1 MPIFQY
7 AKLVRDNIKKWHEEA
22 GHTVMATQLT
32 GDKLK
37 TALMHKLQEECEE
50 AMATTNR
57 SELIEELADVQQ
69 VIQDLCN
76 VAAISRSE
84 IDAIRIKKLDRKGG
98 FSKGV
103 YIEQVSIPNEEDT
116 WAKYC
121 RKDPIKYPELSVEP
135 QNNSA
140 PPTIANG
147 VYKHSKS
154 NRLYQVIAT
163 ALHTE
168 TNDTMVIYKP
178 LYKSEHSL
186 FARPYNQF
194 IETIT
199 LNGEQVPR
207 FECIY

>member
-22 GHTVMATQLT
+22 GHTVIATQLR
-32 GDKLK
+32 GDDLK
-37 TALMHKLQEECEE
+37 TALMHKLQEECDEV
-50 AMATTNR
+50 MATTDR
-57 SELIEELADVQQ
+57 TELIEELADVRQ

-76 VAAISRSE
+76 VAAISGSE
-84 IDAIRIKKLDRKGG
+84 IDAIRMKKLARKGG
-98 FSKGV
+98 FSKEV
-103 YIEQVSIPNEEDT
+103 YIEQVTIPNEEDM
-116 WAKYC
+116 WANYC
-121 RKDPIKYPELSVEP
+121 RKDPIKYPELSLEV

-140 PPTIANG
+140 LPTITNG

-186 FARPYNQF
+186 FARPYDQF
-194 IETIT
+194 VETIT
-199 LNGEQVPR
+199 LHGERVPR
-207 FECIY
+207 FEYIP